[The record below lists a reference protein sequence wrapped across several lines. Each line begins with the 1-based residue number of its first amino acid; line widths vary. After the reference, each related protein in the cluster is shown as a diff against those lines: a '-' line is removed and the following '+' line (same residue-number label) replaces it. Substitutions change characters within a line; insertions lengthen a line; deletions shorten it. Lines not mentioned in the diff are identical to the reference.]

1 MLNAARDWLGF
12 GPLGQDLGGHGYGYA
27 DGEGGAHGHTHGVVD
42 ATLAATDKGIWA
54 IKWSFI
60 ILAVTALLQ
69 FIVVIVSGSVAL
81 LADMIHNVG
90 DATTAIPLWIAFAL
104 ARRKPTKTFTYG
116 LGKVEDFAGM
126 MIVLII
132 LFSALVAG
140 YEAINR
146 LLHPQAI
153 TQLW

>member
-12 GPLGQDLGGHGYGYA
+12 GPMGQSLGGHGHA
-27 DGEGGAHGHTHGVVD
+27 HGEGGAHGHTHGVID
-42 ATLAATDKGIWA
+42 ATLATTDRVIWA
-54 IKWSFI
+54 IKWSFV
-60 ILAVTALLQ
+60 ILAATALLQ
-69 FIVVIVSGSVAL
+69 FIVVVVSGSVAL

-90 DATTAIPLWIAFAL
+90 DATTAIPLWIAFVL

-116 LGKVEDFAGM
+116 LGKVEDFAGI

-146 LLHPQAI
+146 LFHPQAI